1 MSTFE
6 NLNDDFIL
14 LHYYADDLPILMRH
28 SLILYAEAD
37 DKLPGRTKLH
47 IRTKEW
53 PHTLYIKETV
63 EEVADALSRTKRWV
77 IS

>member
-1 MSTFE
+1 MFE
-6 NLNDDFIL
+6 IINDDFIM

-28 SLILYAEAD
+28 SLIQYAESD

-47 IRTKEW
+47 IRIKEG
-53 PHTLYIKETV
+53 PEVLYIKETV
-63 EEVADALSRTKRWV
+63 EEIADALSRTKRAA